1 MKSLVESLKSL
12 TKCLKDSV
20 EYLKDS
26 AACLCYNMAHAV
38 PISHGRKRIY
48 GTFVKF
54 KIREIEIVIV
64 VKGNNY
70 PKIGCLKIKSVSFA
84 TRSDTLWKYAKKLNP
99 MKMKH
104 SMFIQRVIGEKIA
117 PYCNRCENREGKC
130 CFKNWN

>member
-84 TRSDTLWKYAKKLNP
+84 TRSMEVCKEAESDEDEAFNVYPKSYWRKNSTLL
-99 MKMKH
+99 
-104 SMFIQRVIGEKIA
+104 
-117 PYCNRCENREGKC
+117 
-130 CFKNWN
+130 